1 MERNKELPGNPIH
14 GGRGAIKRI
23 SQGKEL
29 VGLAAEAQSQVQARV
44 ADHGIDGELRRN
56 AERWQAATD
65 LYYNALMAALQSGD
79 VERATGLLAKWGW
92 GTNSAIRAWT
102 AVKQT
107 EKTKDNTGKI
117 IDSLS
122 NYRSDVDKPQGAK
135 NGTNN

>member
-29 VGLAAEAQSQVQARV
+29 VGLGAEAQSQVQARV

-107 EKTKDNTGKI
+107 EKTKDYTGKI

-122 NYRSDVDKPQGAK
+122 NYRSDADKPQGAK

>member
-1 MERNKELPGNPIH
+1 MAVKKNNQNAVKH
-14 GGRGAIKRI
+14 GGAGALSRI
-23 SQGKEL
+23 AEGKDL
-29 VGLAAEAQSQVQARV
+29 IGLAATAQAEVQARV
-44 ADHGIDGELRRN
+44 AEHGVDGELRRN

-122 NYRSDVDKPQGAK
+122 NYRSDADKPQGAK